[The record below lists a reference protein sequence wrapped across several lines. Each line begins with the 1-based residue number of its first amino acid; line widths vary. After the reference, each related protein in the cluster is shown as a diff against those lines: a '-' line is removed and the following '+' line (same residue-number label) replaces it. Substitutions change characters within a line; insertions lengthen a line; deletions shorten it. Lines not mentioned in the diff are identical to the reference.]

1 MVCGAVYT
9 QDPANAGSKSVS
21 TQRTQRT
28 QRTLS
33 TLSTL
38 KKKGFGSKPRPPPFL
53 SILCVLCVLCVE
65 DPDPRAC
72 KVAVLEG
79 AVEFRSESIRLVVN
93 ADGFGLSATRTQGI
107 LAAHRKGIV
116 TSTSVLGNAID
127 PEAIKRDL
135 EQTPGLGVGVLLSLE
150 DGVPV
155 ARPETVPSLLD
166 GTGRFPSREREI
178 LLNWA
183 KVAMQPAHIEAE
195 FDAQVARLR
204 DLGLGIDHLCVRGS
218 VGFLPVVARAMESVA
233 RRHGIAGLRT
243 AVERPTLAWTADVPR
258 GLATAALGAMAWY
271 TRRQLG
277 ARRHGPQSWGYF
289 ERGRLDEIR
298 ILEILGRLGPG
309 SHEIICQPDLDPAS
323 QEPPARGEVTALTS
337 TRVRE
342 ALTSR
347 HIELCRWSDLF

>member
-1 MVCGAVYT
+1 MLKGAV
-9 QDPANAGSKSVS
+9 D
-21 TQRTQRT
+21 
-28 QRTLS
+28 
-33 TLSTL
+33 
-38 KKKGFGSKPRPPPFL
+38 FH
-53 SILCVLCVLCVE
+53 
-65 DPDPRAC
+65 
-72 KVAVLEG
+72 
-79 AVEFRSESIRLVVN
+79 SESIKLVVN
-93 ADGFGLSATRTQGI
+93 ADGFGFSAARTHGI

-116 TSTSVLGNAID
+116 TSTSVLGNAPD
-127 PEAIKRDL
+127 PDAIKADL
-135 EQTPGLGVGVLLSLE
+135 GQAPGLGVGVLLSLE
-150 DGVPV
+150 DGSPV
-155 ARPETVPSLLD
+155 AKPESVPSLLD
-166 GTGRFPSREREI
+166 GNGKFPAAEREI

-204 DLGLGIDHLCVRGS
+204 DLGLGIDHLCARGS
-218 VGFLPVVARAMESVA
+218 VGFLPVVARTMENVA

-243 AVERPTLAWTADVPR
+243 AGERPTLAWAADPRR

-271 TRRQLG
+271 SRRQLG

-309 SHEIICQPDLDPAS
+309 SHEIICHPEMDPAS
-323 QEPPARGEVTALTS
+323 HEPPARGEVTALTS
-337 TRVRE
+337 ARVRE

>member
-1 MVCGAVYT
+1 MLKGAV
-9 QDPANAGSKSVS
+9 D
-21 TQRTQRT
+21 
-28 QRTLS
+28 
-33 TLSTL
+33 
-38 KKKGFGSKPRPPPFL
+38 FH
-53 SILCVLCVLCVE
+53 
-65 DPDPRAC
+65 
-72 KVAVLEG
+72 
-79 AVEFRSESIRLVVN
+79 SESIKLVVN
-93 ADGFGLSATRTQGI
+93 ADGFGFSAARTHGI

-116 TSTSVLGNAID
+116 TSTSVLGNAPD
-127 PEAIKRDL
+127 PDAIKADL
-135 EQTPGLGVGVLLSLE
+135 GQAPGLGVGVLLSLE
-150 DGVPV
+150 DGSPV
-155 ARPETVPSLLD
+155 AKPESVPSLLD
-166 GTGRFPSREREI
+166 GNGKFPAVERGI

-204 DLGLGIDHLCVRGS
+204 DLGLGIDHLCARGS
-218 VGFLPVVARAMESVA
+218 VGFLPVVARTMENVA

-243 AVERPTLAWTADVPR
+243 AGERPTLAWAADPRR

-271 TRRQLG
+271 SRRQLG

-309 SHEIICQPDLDPAS
+309 SHEIICHPEMDPAS
-323 QEPPARGEVTALTS
+323 HEPPARGEVTALTS
-337 TRVRE
+337 ARVRE